1 MSNSKNRAVMM
12 LVSRRVKPGYE
23 AEFERLMEQF
33 IDAAANFPGCLG
45 AQLVSPG
52 DEVDVEDSLYHAVL
66 AFENPDSL
74 RAWQNSSERLQWLTE
89 ASAYIEGQAMVRE
102 VSGLAHWF
110 QTSTNPTQAPPPR
123 WKVAVVTWLGIF
135 PTVYLLFLLLS
146 DVLAPWPLLPRIM
159 VITVLVVTL
168 MTWLV
173 APQLTRLL
181 KPWLYPSPLTTQCRR
196 GFHEVML
203 HFTQTRET

>member
-33 IDAAANFPGCLG
+33 IDAAAHFPGCLG
-45 AQLVSPG
+45 AQLVHPG
-52 DEVDVEDSLYHAVL
+52 EEVDVEDSLYHAVL

-110 QTSTNPTQAPPPR
+110 QTSANPTQAPPPR

-135 PTVYLLFLLLS
+135 PTVYLSFLLLG

-159 VITVLVVTL
+159 VLTVLVVSL
-168 MTWLV
+168 MTWFV
-173 APQLTRLL
+173 APQLTRLF
-181 KPWLYPSPLTTQCRR
+181 KPWLYPSSTPRP
-196 GFHEVML
+196 
-203 HFTQTRET
+203 

>member
-12 LVSRRVKPGYE
+12 LVSRRVKPEYE
-23 AEFERLMEQF
+23 AKFERLMEQF

-181 KPWLYPSPLTTQCRR
+181 KPWLYPSSTPRP
-196 GFHEVML
+196 
-203 HFTQTRET
+203 

>member
-1 MSNSKNRAVMM
+1 M

-23 AEFERLMEQF
+23 AEFERFMEQF

-123 WKVAVVTWLGIF
+123 WNVAVVTWLGIF

-181 KPWLYPSPLTTQCRR
+181 KPWLYPSSTPRP
-196 GFHEVML
+196 
-203 HFTQTRET
+203 